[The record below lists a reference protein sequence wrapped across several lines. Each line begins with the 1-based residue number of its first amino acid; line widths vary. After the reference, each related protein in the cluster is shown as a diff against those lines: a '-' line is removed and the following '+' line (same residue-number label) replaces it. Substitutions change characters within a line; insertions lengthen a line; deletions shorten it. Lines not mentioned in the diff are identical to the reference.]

1 MPVIPVKSVRIEYQ
15 DGTVEVFTDVQMTR
29 FNSWRKNK
37 LENSYSQ
44 IIINHTGPLIR
55 NVDQEKL
62 TPPSKPIDALPEN

>member
-1 MPVIPVKSVRIEYQ
+1 MPVIPIKKVTIEYQ

-44 IIINHTGPLIR
+44 IIVNHTGPLNR
-55 NVDQEKL
+55 TLGPEPL
-62 TPPSKPIDALPEN
+62 TPPTKPIDALPEN